1 MPHQENFSL
10 EQTEITTQC
19 HYQWKTTGKLDSKQ
33 WIYKTLS
40 CLRFKEH
47 HRRGHMKIARARR
60 SGASVKLCLLVT
72 SGDAAVKS
80 HPHDCPNRSGTKRTL
95 TKQAN

>member
-1 MPHQENFSL
+1 
-10 EQTEITTQC
+10 
-19 HYQWKTTGKLDSKQ
+19 
-33 WIYKTLS
+33 
-40 CLRFKEH
+40 
-47 HRRGHMKIARARR
+47 MKVARARR

-80 HPHDCPNRSGTKRTL
+80 HPHDCPKRSGTRRTL